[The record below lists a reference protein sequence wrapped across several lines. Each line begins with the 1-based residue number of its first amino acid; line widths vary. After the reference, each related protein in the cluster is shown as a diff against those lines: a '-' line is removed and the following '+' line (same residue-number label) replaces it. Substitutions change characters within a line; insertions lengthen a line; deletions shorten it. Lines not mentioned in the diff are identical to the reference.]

1 MRSNSEHSSSCVHPT
16 RLIEAAD
23 AILQADAKSPGRQGF
38 VAMRSDASNRS
49 TGSGFT
55 SVELIE
61 AYMFLCRLG
70 VLECDE
76 HPRV

>member
-1 MRSNSEHSSSCVHPT
+1 MRSNSENTNSCVHPT

-23 AILQADAKSPGRQGF
+23 AILQADSKAPGRKGV
-38 VAMRSDASNRS
+38 VAMRTDPSA
-49 TGSGFT
+49 GSSGGGFT

-70 VLECDE
+70 VLESDE
-76 HPRV
+76 RTRV